1 MRQEKARLLAANID
15 IDAAVSS
22 AGKLSAEEERLMLE
36 RLRSVNAEAAEV
48 RAVKVRAQAEAD
60 AAEAEFNVL
69 RFAAGVSGVSGAAPA
84 GAHRHGLEGRRGGT
98 AHGTTGRRGSGD
110 MSSSRALAAAQ
121 EREGHGGEGGG
132 RGVGEEGEEGGGE
145 PLVFAE
151 PDPEAVIARFSAL
164 EMEMKQIEGQVGDYT
179 ARLRTL
185 RSRHT
190 FLLAAK
196 QPTARD
202 ARDEVDTNL
211 TAIDRLAAKG
221 EAAKRALVTS
231 REELREAESI
241 KMQLQQSIGMLT
253 Q

>member
-48 RAVKVRAQAEAD
+48 RAFKVRAQAEAD

-84 GAHRHGLEGRRGGT
+84 GGRRHGTEARRAGT
-98 AHGTTGRRGSGD
+98 AGRRGSGD
-110 MSSSRALAAAQ
+110 LSSSRSLAAAQ
-121 EREGHGGEGGG
+121 DREGHGGEGGG
-132 RGVGEEGEEGGGE
+132 RGVGDEGEEGGGE

-185 RSRHT
+185 RSRHA

-202 ARDEVDTNL
+202 ARDEADTNL
-211 TAIDRLAAKG
+211 SAIDRLAAKG

>member
-48 RAVKVRAQAEAD
+48 RAFKVRAQAEAD

-84 GAHRHGLEGRRGGT
+84 GGHRHGAEGRRGGT
-98 AHGTTGRRGSGD
+98 PHGATGRRGSGD
-110 MSSSRALAAAQ
+110 ISSSRSLAAAQ
-121 EREGHGGEGGG
+121 DREGHGGEGG
-132 RGVGEEGEEGGGE
+132 EGEEGGGE

-202 ARDEVDTNL
+202 ARDEADTNL
-211 TAIDRLAAKG
+211 SAIDRLAAKG